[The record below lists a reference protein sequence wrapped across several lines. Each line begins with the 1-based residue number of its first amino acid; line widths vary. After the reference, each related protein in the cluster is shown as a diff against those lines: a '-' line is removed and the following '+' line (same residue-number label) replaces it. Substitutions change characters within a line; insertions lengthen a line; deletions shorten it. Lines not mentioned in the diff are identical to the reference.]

1 MFVRFCHL
9 VSEFFIGCSFEAL
22 HSRTVFQVNFTE
34 YLRWRR
40 GVDLSWRFRWFSEF
54 RRHAKSVWDC
64 WRGRGKSSLPSIN
77 YVSHWVSPCLPTRLS
92 VSWLPD
98 QVDPWP

>member
-1 MFVRFCHL
+1 MFVRFWHL
-9 VSEFFIGCSFEAL
+9 VSEFFISCSFETL
-22 HSRTVFQVNFTE
+22 HSRTVFQINFPKN
-34 YLRWRR
+34 LRWRR
-40 GVDLSWRFRWFSEF
+40 GVGLSCRFRWLCEF

-64 WRGRGKSSLPSIN
+64 GRGWCKTGLSSIN
-77 YVSHWVSPCLPTRLS
+77 YVSHWVSPCLLTRLS